1 MRLRLHTGEN
11 QLLEIPTNFGLK
23 PLMVLAGYDQWCSG
37 AVDIEKL
44 AWVTLMKNLITI
56 IF

>member
-11 QLLEIPTNFGLK
+11 QLLEIPTYFGIK
-23 PLMVLAGYDQWCSG
+23 PLMALAVYEQWCSG